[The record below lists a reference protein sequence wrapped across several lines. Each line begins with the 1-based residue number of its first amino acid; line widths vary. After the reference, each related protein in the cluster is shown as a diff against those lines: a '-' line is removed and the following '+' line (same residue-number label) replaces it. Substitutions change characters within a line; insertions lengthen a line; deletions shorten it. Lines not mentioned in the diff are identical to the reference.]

1 MTITQVEFNLK
12 PMFPEQVIHKWKQ
25 IDGGGGICQMPVV
38 RGPSINK
45 VQRRVDVQLLYL
57 RWLRICTARSN

>member
-38 RGPSINK
+38 RGPSINN
-45 VQRRVDVQLLYL
+45 V
-57 RWLRICTARSN
+57 